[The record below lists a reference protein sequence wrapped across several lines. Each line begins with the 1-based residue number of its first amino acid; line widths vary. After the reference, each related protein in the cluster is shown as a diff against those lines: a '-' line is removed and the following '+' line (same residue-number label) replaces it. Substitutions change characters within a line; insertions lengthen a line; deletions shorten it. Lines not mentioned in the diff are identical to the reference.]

1 MLRWLVPET
10 IVRHATPDDESAL
23 VDLYITLHREGLG
36 KLFSYNYSKVV
47 SGIQT
52 ATRRQGNI
60 CGVIDA
66 PDRDGQLAGVVFILM
81 QTWWWS
87 DCVFLLLRECY
98 VAPRYR
104 KGTRYFN
111 ALMQFAKDIR
121 ESCNAA
127 RPEGHPPV
135 LLEASFM
142 AGDPR
147 QLQLMEK
154 LWTRWGRKTGSI
166 HIVGL

>member
-1 MLRWLVPET
+1 MTEGM
-10 IVRHATPDDESAL
+10 VRHATPDDEDSL
-23 VDLYITLHREGLG
+23 VDLYITLHREGMG
-36 KLFSYNYSKVV
+36 KIFPYNYSKVI

-66 PDRDGQLAGVVFILM
+66 PNQRDRLAGVVFILM

-98 VAPRYR
+98 VRREFR
-104 KGTRYFN
+104 KGTGYFD
-111 ALMQFAKDIR
+111 ALMEFAKGIR

-127 RPEGHPPV
+127 RPPGDPPV

-147 QLQLMEK
+147 QLRLMTR
-154 LWTRWGRKTGSI
+154 LWQKWGRRTGSI